1 MSIRFRLCRNEVT
14 DMLRKTFK
22 ATPLRVPESRV
33 QPLIVLAERQGKTDF
48 RGALHYLLLDADG
61 FEVAVEESTL
71 NDVALQ
77 KTRSVDFDFGL
88 NILEGFFQGFGI
100 PGGELATKL
109 KGAREIALSFNNV
122 RRRYVDRNLLGQA
135 LRDHRIDLEH
145 PSMSPFLG
153 DNPYNMLLITDAIV
167 SNSFSI
173 IVEKSREREFS
184 IELPEIEKVLEEARA
199 EVKAE
204 VNHGRSLTF
213 EGEEFL
219 TFAFS
224 CIRLELD
231 RETGKM
237 GIGTT
242 VVTREKA
249 GGIIEKVEEPEPV
262 ELDDD
267 LFEPGLLEWDP
278 LDAPEAPAVPSGSSR
293 QE

>member
-48 RGALHYLLLDADG
+48 RGALRHLLLEGED
-61 FEVAVEESTL
+61 FQVAIEESTL
-71 NDVALQ
+71 NDVALK

-100 PGGELATKL
+100 PGGALATQL
-109 KGAREIALSFNNV
+109 SGAREIALSFSNV
-122 RRRYVDRNLLGQA
+122 RRRYVDRNLLGTT
-135 LRDHRIDLEH
+135 LRNRRIDLEH

-153 DNPYNMLLITDAIV
+153 DDPFNMLLITDAIV

-173 IVEKSREREFS
+173 VVEKSNEREFS
-184 IELPEIEKVLEEARA
+184 LELPQIEKVLEEANA
-199 EVKAE
+199 GVKAK
-204 VNHGRSLTF
+204 VQNGRSLTF

-231 RETGKM
+231 SRTGKL
-237 GIGTT
+237 GVGTT
-242 VVTREKA
+242 VVTRESA
-249 GGIIEKVEEPEPV
+249 GGKIEKVEEPEPV

-267 LFEPGLLEWDP
+267 LFEPGMLEWDP
-278 LDAPEAPAVPSGSSR
+278 LDAPEAPAAS
-293 QE
+293 Q